1 MRTILHIE
9 ISELFK
15 NILRKFLSEKGFSYI
30 GAKSIKEAK
39 ESLASRKIDFIISS
53 LTIGEESGEEFILY
67 LSTTEYKNIPVF
79 VLTGNENIAEKRKMF
94 EIGVIDYM
102 SKSTS
107 PDEITE
113 HIVKYVKK
121 EEEFEELR
129 KLKIFVLD
137 DSKLVIDFMEKIL
150 KRYGI
155 EDVTYCTEQGDIL
168 EEEVFDCY
176 IIDLVLKEKS
186 GRHLISKIRRK
197 NKKAVILIISGVDN
211 NKTISNILQEGADD
225 YIIKPFTPEIII
237 AKIRTNIRSYIL
249 LKELE
254 KKNQLLAHMVITDGL
269 TGLYNHKY
277 MFERVEMEISEAKR
291 YSKQFSL
298 IMLDVDFFKKVN
310 DTYGHQ
316 VGDSVLME
324 VAHVLKKGLRDADI
338 IGRYGG
344 EEFMIILPEIIDK
357 QSIKAAERLR
367 KDIENIEWDF
377 EGMQVTI
384 SLGVVTYKGETAEEI
399 VGKADALLYK
409 AKHKGRNRVEYS
421 NETEV
426 ESKL

>member
-9 ISELFK
+9 TSELFK
-15 NILRKFLSEKGFSYI
+15 NILRKFLSEKGFSYV
-30 GAKSIKEAK
+30 GVKCIKEARDT
-39 ESLASRKIDFIISS
+39 LASRKIDFIITS
-53 LTIGEESGEEFILY
+53 LTLEEESGEEFIAE
-67 LSTTEYKNIPVF
+67 LSSNDYKNIPIF
-79 VLTGNENIAEKRKMF
+79 VLTGNENIGEKRKMF
-94 EIGVIDYM
+94 ELGVVDYM

-107 PDEITE
+107 PDEIAE
-113 HIVKYVKK
+113 HIIKYVKK

-155 EDVTYCTEQGDIL
+155 ENVTYCTEQGDIL
-168 EEEVFDCY
+168 EQEIFDCY

-186 GRHLISKIRRK
+186 GRHLISKIRKK

-211 NKTISNILQEGADD
+211 NKTISNVLQEGADD

-277 MFERVEMEISEAKR
+277 MFERVEMEISEVKR
-291 YSKQFSL
+291 YEKIFSL

-316 VGDSVLME
+316 VGDTVLME
-324 VAHVLKKGLRDADI
+324 VAHVLKKGLRDVDI
-338 IGRYGG
+338 LGRYGG
-344 EEFMIILPEIIDK
+344 EEFMIILPEIGDK
-357 QSIKAAERLR
+357 QAVKAAERLR
-367 KDIENIEWDF
+367 KDIENMEWEFKD
-377 EGMQVTI
+377 MKVTI
-384 SLGVVTYKGETAEEI
+384 SLGVVTYSGETAEEI

-409 AKHKGRNRVEYS
+409 AKHKGRNRVEH
-421 NETEV
+421 NHQIEAV
-426 ESKL
+426 R